1 LCTLGSS
8 WRRRTLLSTDSVER
22 AMPQVAVTARVLL
35 DADFPADH
43 EGVRLTSDVGS
54 VDVLDCL
61 TFVCSS

>member
-1 LCTLGSS
+1 
-8 WRRRTLLSTDSVER
+8 
-22 AMPQVAVTARVLL
+22 MPQVAVTARVLL